1 MENKS
6 ILDTR
11 NYNECMKYV
20 HDLEHLYIGVKL
32 SPYKSERIISNL
44 ETFCKKRNYDEC
56 LHNTDSNDNNCSSV
70 KVLGDTTLN
79 TITRSPVDPSLVNPF
94 PLIIFSSRF

>member
-1 MENKS
+1 MFGS

-20 HDLEHLYIGVKL
+20 NDLEHFYIGAKL
-32 SPYKSERIISNL
+32 SQHRSERIKQAL
-44 ETFCKKRNYDEC
+44 ETFCKERNY
-56 LHNTDSNDNNCSSV
+56 NIDSIESNCSSV
-70 KVLGDTTLN
+70 NVLGDNTLN
-79 TITRSPVDPSLVNPF
+79 KMIKSPVDPSLENPF